1 MVCKKEINIKNKWDH
16 YCTGL
21 NLLFK
26 NDTIL
31 GFYIGCPC
39 KTHDINYSK
48 EGTVNRKTADLLLRK
63 NIQKQGIIQDRKV
76 LAFFVSWFA
85 WLIVRSIGRFI
96 WKTWSSL
103 DVPRYQ

>member
-1 MVCKKEINIKNKWDH
+1 MVCNEEINLKKGWNH

-26 NDTIL
+26 NDTIW

-39 KTHDINYSK
+39 KTHDIHYSK
-48 EGTVNRKTADLLLRK
+48 EGTFCRKTADFLLRK
-63 NIQKQGIIQDRKV
+63 NIQKQGVIQERII

-85 WLIVRSIGRFI
+85 WFAVRPIGIFI
-96 WKTWSSL
+96 WKTWSSFK
-103 DVPRYQ
+103 VPRYQ